1 MAYPKRTAQ
10 RAAAMLILGG
20 VVGAGNANAAP
31 QRPTLDPGQVCNLHT
46 VVSGDTLSK
55 IAKRNGITLDEFIA
69 RNRHVVNPN
78 LIYPGDVVVINCEQR
93 TVTPP
98 TTSPTTSLAPA
109 LTVQG
114 PAKLTSDSAPAPTAP
129 PAEVQRVVKPAP
141 SVEWPGAN
149 PFIPGEQVVDGVA
162 SQGLILRTLHN
173 AGARGNQLIGLASI
187 TECESNRRLNA
198 EGDQHLADR
207 TWDASVTPWQ
217 IRSQNQQRGKGTA
230 RDIDAL
236 REDPLGHGAAAAIEI
251 YDAALAAGR
260 DPLRP
265 WTCYLNGH
273 HRSFIAP
280 YTSLA
285 EQMGLLS

>member
-1 MAYPKRTAQ
+1 MPTPHTTRRKKRVPKKLAAIVAAGAVIGNTA
-10 RAAAMLILGG
+10 AD
-20 VVGAGNANAAP
+20 AAP
-31 QRPTLDPGQVCNLHT
+31 QRPTLDPQQVCNLHT
-46 VVSGDTLSK
+46 VVSGDTMSRV
-55 IAKRNGITLDEFIA
+55 AKRAGITLEDFIA
-69 RNRHVVNPN
+69 RNRHVANPN
-78 LIYPGDVVVINCEQR
+78 LIYVNDVLVINCEAR
-93 TVTPP
+93 TVTTTAPP
-98 TTSPTTSLAPA
+98 TTLAPTT
-109 LTVQG
+109 TV
-114 PAKLTSDSAPAPTAP
+114 PSSPPPTAP

-162 SQGLILRTLHN
+162 SQGLILRALHN
-173 AGARGNQLIGLASI
+173 AGARGNQLIGLAAV

-217 IRSQNQQRGKGTA
+217 IRSANQQRGKGTA

-236 REDPLGHGAAAAIEI
+236 RADPLGHGAAAAVEV
-251 YDAALAAGR
+251 YNARLAAGG
-260 DPLRP
+260 DPMRA

-273 HRSFIAP
+273 HKSFIAP

-285 EQMGLLS
+285 EQMDLL